1 MEFEQF
7 IKNIMIYLYIK
18 KYQVFS
24 IGSIALVDCDLHSH
38 PNIKNWISYVYVFPE
53 FRGQGVSTKL
63 LDFIINKYNDKFTL
77 TLWCKHTLNGLYE
90 KNGFIITETLP
101 SIYIMQKPKV

>member
-1 MEFEQF
+1 
-7 IKNIMIYLYIK
+7 MIYLYIK